1 VQHVRLEATQTLA
14 QVAQV
19 RARAEAASRVHAEN
33 SRARAEAARAKADAA
48 AKHARR
54 RSAVLARLVRQ
65 TKRKQREQQA
75 LRKTTLEMEDRHD
88 EPRATQRQHGN
99 GKVGGGGRAA
109 GKYAARYAK
118 AEKMAH
124 KMKHRHQKH
133 GRCRDAPAG
142 APPEGNAK
150 EVTRCRRRVTTA
162 ASRDD
167 SVVHRNGSGGAHHL
181 GTEASRRVS

>member
-1 VQHVRLEATQTLA
+1 MQHVRLEATQTLA

-19 RARAEAASRVHAEN
+19 RARAEAAARVHAEN

-54 RSAVLARLVRQ
+54 RSAVLARQVRQ

-118 AEKMAH
+118 AEKSSH

-133 GRCRDAPAG
+133 GRAG
-142 APPEGNAK
+142 
-150 EVTRCRRRVTTA
+150 
-162 ASRDD
+162 
-167 SVVHRNGSGGAHHL
+167 H
-181 GTEASRRVS
+181 